1 MPTYEHL
8 CKSCEH
14 EWEEFYSIKADPPT
28 VCPSCEE
35 EGSVERLISGGSG
48 KGIMV
53 LTGHELKGRIFN
65 DAMKARKRAA
75 TDENY
80 RANIIGEDKYHQR
93 QLKKDSLQNDLVK
106 IGQNASKIKS
116 TDTKPAGVVKRVSSG
131 KE

>member
-1 MPTYEHL
+1 MPTYEHR
-8 CKSCEH
+8 CKLCEH
-14 EWEEFYSIKADPPT
+14 EWEDFYSIKADPPT
-28 VCPSCEE
+28 VCPSCEK
-35 EGSVERLISGGSG
+35 EGGVERLISGGSG

-53 LTGHELKGRIFN
+53 LTGRELKGRIYS

-93 QLKKDSLQNDLVK
+93 QLKKDALQNDLVN
-106 IGQNASKIKS
+106 IGKDASKIKS
-116 TDTKPAGVVKRVSSG
+116 TDIKPSGVVRRVSSG